1 MFLSAVIFCFSGK
14 SKGPAAPGTDAYD
27 IILPGALGVVIGAR
41 LGHILFY
48 KPWILL
54 EDPIWVFKIY
64 EGGLA
69 SHGATL
75 GIVVALVYY
84 ARVHRLPFWECS
96 DRFMFSVTLAAIMVR
111 LGNFLNS
118 EIVGRVTDGSWG
130 VRFPLFDGPLA
141 PYRHPSQLYEAGMGL
156 VVMALLFLADAA
168 FGREKRPRGLLS
180 GVFLTSYFTGRFL
193 VEYVK
198 EYQVMPAGNI
208 LTMGQMLSI
217 PAALSGVLLLSYSL
231 YRKTPAKLGSGT
243 PAPGKSRV
251 EPKQKKS
258 QRGLKALNAVSPC
271 PSVSVI
277 IPTHNRA
284 GLVGTGRGIGAGPDL

>member
-1 MFLSAVIFCFSGK
+1 MKFTWEFNPILVHLFGPFGIRYYGLIFAIVFIGGYFLFLWQVKRAG
-14 SKGPAAPGTDAYD
+14 GARDDAYD

-231 YRKTPAKLGSGT
+231 YRKTPAKWD
-243 PAPGKSRV
+243 PVRRPREK
-251 EPKQKKS
+251 
-258 QRGLKALNAVSPC
+258 
-271 PSVSVI
+271 
-277 IPTHNRA
+277 A
-284 GLVGTGRGIGAGPDL
+284 GLSQNKRKASAG